1 MYHRLISH
9 PIEQYLV
16 LKDKIMELAHQ
27 GKITFDDE
35 IVTSNLAMVTSKTIF
50 AFSTIQF
57 GSFEPI
63 EMKALSSLMVTPK
76 ISYDDTHRDI
86 RLHEDEPSIT
96 DKEEWTLMVRQ
107 RNRKSTVKGDS
118 KEILCSKEAN
128 KGGIIEKN

>member
-9 PIEQYLV
+9 PIEQCLV

-63 EMKALSSLMVTPK
+63 EMKALSSSMVTPK

-107 RNRKSTVKGDS
+107 RNLV
-118 KEILCSKEAN
+118 
-128 KGGIIEKN
+128 